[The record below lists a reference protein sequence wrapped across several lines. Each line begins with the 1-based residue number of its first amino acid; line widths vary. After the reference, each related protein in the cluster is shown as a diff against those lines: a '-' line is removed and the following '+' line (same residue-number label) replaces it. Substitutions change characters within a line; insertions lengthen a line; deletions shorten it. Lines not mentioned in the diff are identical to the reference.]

1 MGTRITLDAHTLI
14 WFFHKESNGKLSRK
28 ALTTIKEAEAS
39 GIIYVPTVVLM
50 EVMRIIEKRKY
61 PVSFDE
67 ILQYIEENEAYKIVP
82 LTTKIIKIIRNF
94 QSRDL
99 HDRVIIATALITDSV
114 LVSKDKEIRAIGLN
128 VIWSK
133 NPDESIT

>member
-14 WFFHKESNGKLSRK
+14 WFFHTESNVKLSQK
-28 ALTTIKEAEAS
+28 ALTVIKEAEEK
-39 GIIYVPTVVLM
+39 GTIYVPTVILM
-50 EVMRIIEKRKY
+50 EIMRILEKRKY

-82 LTTKIIKIIRNF
+82 LTTKIIKVIRNF
-94 QSRDL
+94 QGRDL

-114 LVSKDKEIRAIGLN
+114 LVSKDKEISATGLN

-133 NPDESIT
+133 NPEESSI

>member
-14 WFFHKESNGKLSRK
+14 WFFHTESNNKLSRK
-28 ALTTIKEAEAS
+28 AMTIIIEAEEN
-39 GIIYVPTVVLM
+39 GTIYVPTVVLM
-50 EVMRIIEKRKY
+50 EVMRILEKRKY
-61 PVSFDE
+61 PVPFDE

-82 LTTKIIKIIRNF
+82 LTTKIIKVIRNL

-114 LVSKDKEIRAIGLN
+114 LVSKDKEIKSTGLN

-133 NPDESIT
+133 NPDESIS

>member
-14 WFFHKESNGKLSRK
+14 WFFHIESNNKLPHQ
-28 ALTTIKEAEAS
+28 AMTIIIEAEEN
-39 GIIYVPTVVLM
+39 GTIYVPTVVLM
-50 EVMRIIEKRKY
+50 EVMRILEKRKY
-61 PVSFDE
+61 PVPFDE

-82 LTTKIIKIIRNF
+82 LTTKIIKVIRNL

-114 LVSKDKEIRAIGLN
+114 LVSKDKEIKSTGIN

-133 NPDESIT
+133 NPERSI

>member
-14 WFFHKESNGKLSRK
+14 WFFHTESNNKLSRQ
-28 ALTTIKEAEAS
+28 AMTIIIEAEEN
-39 GIIYVPTVVLM
+39 GTIYVPTVVLM
-50 EVMRIIEKRKY
+50 EVMRILEKKKY
-61 PVSFDE
+61 PVPFDE

-82 LTTKIIKIIRNF
+82 LTTKIIKVIRNF

-99 HDRVIIATALITDSV
+99 HDRVIISTALITDSV
-114 LVSKDKEIRAIGLN
+114 LVSKDKEIKATGLN

-133 NPDESIT
+133 NPDESIS

>member
-14 WFFHKESNGKLSRK
+14 WFFHTESNNKLSRQ
-28 ALTTIKEAEAS
+28 AMTIIIEAEEN
-39 GIIYVPTVVLM
+39 GTIYVPTVVLM
-50 EVMRIIEKRKY
+50 EVMRILEKRKY
-61 PVSFDE
+61 PVPFDE

-82 LTTKIIKIIRNF
+82 LTTKIIKVIRNF

-99 HDRVIIATALITDSV
+99 HDLVIIATALITDSV
-114 LVSKDKEIRAIGLN
+114 LVSKDKEIKSTGLN

-133 NPDESIT
+133 NPDESIS

>member
-14 WFFHKESNGKLSRK
+14 WFFHTESNNKLSRQ
-28 ALTTIKEAEAS
+28 AMTIIIEAEEN
-39 GIIYVPTVVLM
+39 GTIYVPTVVLM
-50 EVMRIIEKRKY
+50 EVMRILEKRKY
-61 PVSFDE
+61 PVPFDE

-82 LTTKIIKIIRNF
+82 LTTKIIKVIRNF

-114 LVSKDKEIRAIGLN
+114 LVSKDKEIRSTGLN

-133 NPDESIT
+133 NPDESIS

>member
-1 MGTRITLDAHTLI
+1 MGTRITLDTHTLI
-14 WFFHKESNGKLSRK
+14 WFFHKESNDRLSRK
-28 ALTTIKEAEAS
+28 ALTTIKETEKS

-50 EVMRIIEKRKY
+50 EVMRIIEKKKY

-82 LTTKIIKIIRNF
+82 LTTKIIKIIKNL

-99 HDRVIIATALITDSV
+99 HDRVIMATALITDSV
-114 LVSKDKEIRAIGLN
+114 LLSKDKEIRATGLN
-128 VIWSK
+128 VI
-133 NPDESIT
+133 